1 MEQLIWL
8 RDGLPVIYQDETALR
23 LDGYFDRPIKER
35 IIEVLDEGVTIDI
48 DAILRRLWSKI
59 TNKRRYSNGL

>member
-1 MEQLIWL
+1 MTQLIWL

-23 LDGYFDRPIKER
+23 LDCYFDRPIKER